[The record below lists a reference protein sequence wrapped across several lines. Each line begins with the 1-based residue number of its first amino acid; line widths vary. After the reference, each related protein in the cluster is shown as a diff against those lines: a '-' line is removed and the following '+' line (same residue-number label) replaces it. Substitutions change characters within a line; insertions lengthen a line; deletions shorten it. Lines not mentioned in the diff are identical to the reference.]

1 MIGIVSHHIAA
12 VSAGAHHLDESR
24 KRQQPMAT
32 HPNNV
37 PNQAEPTSSSTLY
50 DHVLTVNS
58 FGNPQS
64 SDKADRLP
72 GGAQDIIAN
81 TAFCQRTVQQIVNPA
96 TLSQDF
102 TMIRPDQTLPFRVI
116 TSAASD
122 DLDLQDEEQPPLRA
136 IPARGS
142 RGTGPTRDGGG
153 DERTRRLGGK
163 PEQSRQFSKRWPRRV
178 LPPSQPR
185 SWRPIPAPRTCVYSR
200 PEILDRSAPEDP
212 PALNVLLIDKAGT
225 TSSTSALP
233 LLATT
238 RHPVE
243 RLLAAGDPRQISTA
257 FDETLAHLQ
266 PLGEKAVQAPVRPSS
281 GLRRNVRPAFGYRRA
296 IRTAFGFRLHAPI
309 AVVVLHAMLESDRTS
324 HALLV
329 GDPKCTRP
337 GASSDRPGGSSDK
350 APAAPIAQR
359 KRTLYNFLAVIRR
372 PSLSCDANQRN
383 NISRIL
389 CLNER
394 WCRPG
399 YICLRAEKSNQTW
412 TCSLLPNG
420 QRGNP
425 REGPGPFK
433 SSQNSLGGDW
443 PPWVGCGPATGSKL
457 TRVLPS
463 MVTGQTQQHICPDKT
478 LIHQHFSAIERELDL
493 LKKTARAG
501 GQMATVSIE
510 HSTKRFFTSYC
521 IVPDMC
527 SNVIRYNGGSSLT
540 LQPNLDLYLENNMN

>member
-185 SWRPIPAPRTCVYSR
+185 SWRPIPAPRTCPLRNGGRADREVKTTSMALLLFRKIHR
-200 PEILDRSAPEDP
+200 PIT
-212 PALNVLLIDKAGT
+212 VLLIDEAGT
-225 TSSTSALP
+225 TSSTTVMA

-243 RLLAAGDPRQISTA
+243 RLLAAGDPRQISTGRS
-257 FDETLAHLQ
+257 TGPQ
-266 PLGEKAVQAPVRPSS
+266 
-281 GLRRNVRPAFGYRRA
+281 
-296 IRTAFGFRLHAPI
+296 RLTHRQGRHN
-309 AVVVLHAMLESDRTS
+309 L
-324 HALLV
+324 
-329 GDPKCTRP
+329 
-337 GASSDRPGGSSDK
+337 
-350 APAAPIAQR
+350 
-359 KRTLYNFLAVIRR
+359 
-372 PSLSCDANQRN
+372 
-383 NISRIL
+383 
-389 CLNER
+389 
-394 WCRPG
+394 
-399 YICLRAEKSNQTW
+399 
-412 TCSLLPNG
+412 
-420 QRGNP
+420 
-425 REGPGPFK
+425 
-433 SSQNSLGGDW
+433 
-443 PPWVGCGPATGSKL
+443 
-457 TRVLPS
+457 
-463 MVTGQTQQHICPDKT
+463 
-478 LIHQHFSAIERELDL
+478 LDL
-493 LKKTARAG
+493 CVTSAG
-501 GQMATVSIE
+501 
-510 HSTKRFFTSYC
+510 
-521 IVPDMC
+521 
-527 SNVIRYNGGSSLT
+527 YNPTPSRTTTRGWRPQTDQHRL
-540 LQPNLDLYLENNMN
+540 